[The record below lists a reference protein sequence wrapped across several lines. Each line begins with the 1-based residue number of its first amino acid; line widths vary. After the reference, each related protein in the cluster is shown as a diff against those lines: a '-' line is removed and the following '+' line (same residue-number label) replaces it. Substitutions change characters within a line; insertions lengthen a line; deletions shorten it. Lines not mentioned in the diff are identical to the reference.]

1 MVDLKEDEFSVVD
14 SQMRYQLKGNKMY
27 VEIDIPS
34 NLKEVAK
41 EDNLS
46 SSGKTYRVYSN
57 GTNRKFLKENAYTSL
72 QVQINCYLSVN
83 DSKKL

>member
-1 MVDLKEDEFSVVD
+1 MVDLLENDFNKVD
-14 SQMRYQLKGNKMY
+14 DQMRYQLKGNKMY
-27 VEIDIPS
+27 IEIDIPS
-34 NLKEVAK
+34 NLKEVIS

-57 GTNRKFLKENAYTSL
+57 GTNRKFLKEDAYKSL

>member
-1 MVDLKEDEFSVVD
+1 MVDLIEDEFKEVD
-14 SQMRYQLKGNKMY
+14 EQMRYQLKNNKMY
-27 VEIDIPS
+27 IEIDIPA
-34 NLKEVAK
+34 NLKAVAK
-41 EDNLS
+41 DDNLS

-57 GTNRKFLKENAYTSL
+57 GTNRKFLKEDAYKSL

>member
-1 MVDLKEDEFSVVD
+1 MVDLLEDEFKEVD
-14 SQMRYQLKGNKMY
+14 EQMRYQLKDNKMY
-27 VEIDIPS
+27 FEIDIPS
-34 NLKEVAK
+34 DLKEVAND
-41 EDNLS
+41 DNLS

-57 GTNRKFLKENAYTSL
+57 GTNRKFLKEDAYKSL

>member
-1 MVDLKEDEFSVVD
+1 MVNLVEDEFKEVD
-14 SQMRYQLKGNKMY
+14 EKMRYQLKDNKIY
-27 VEIDIPS
+27 IEIDIPS
-34 NLKEVAK
+34 NLKAVAMD
-41 EDNLS
+41 DNLS

-57 GTNRKFLKENAYTSL
+57 GTNRKFLKEDAYKSL